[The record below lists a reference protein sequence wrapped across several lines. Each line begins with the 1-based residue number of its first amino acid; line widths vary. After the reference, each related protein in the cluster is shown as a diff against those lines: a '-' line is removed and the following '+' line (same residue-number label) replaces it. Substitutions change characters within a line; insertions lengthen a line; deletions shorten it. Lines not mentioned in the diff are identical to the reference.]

1 MYLSGSFKPKIL
13 FGLIRRSVKV
23 IIYSIIKTQILNIN
37 QFIAQ
42 KNDLKQK
49 TFILKSFHNNIL
61 QEVLIPVRKVEF

>member
-1 MYLSGSFKPKIL
+1 MYLSGSFEPKII
-13 FGLIRRSVKV
+13 FGLIRQSVKV

-49 TFILKSFHNNIL
+49 SFILKSFHNNIL